1 MDRTAGGLVLMRLWP
16 HDNDPAPEKQAEW
29 KVMLEA
35 WMLGIPMVLMLA
47 LAIWSLF

>member
-1 MDRTAGGLVLMRLWP
+1 VDRTARGLVLMRLWP
-16 HDNDPAPEKQAEW
+16 HDNDPTPEKQAEW

-35 WMLGIPMVLMLA
+35 WMLGIPMVLMLV